1 MFYKHAG
8 KTLKCIVSSATQVLG
23 TGESGEKED
32 VVTENCADLL
42 VRLLPIVMMVKYGTK
57 GSVVRCVRSLSARI
71 WITLSCIMRIS
82 ISLIYL
88 TRRSTL
94 EYQHSNTGTTRC
106 QGDEQHFSVLDKRSD
121 SAKSECWRSVSSQS
135 LRCSSRAFG
144 VS

>member
-1 MFYKHAG
+1 MKHPYYITLNHRYKQEHKLSKMFYKHAG

-71 WITLSCIMRIS
+71 
-82 ISLIYL
+82 
-88 TRRSTL
+88 
-94 EYQHSNTGTTRC
+94 
-106 QGDEQHFSVLDKRSD
+106 
-121 SAKSECWRSVSSQS
+121 
-135 LRCSSRAFG
+135 
-144 VS
+144 